1 MPFIYVVS
9 RDRRDLYERL
19 KAEFIGRDEVR
30 VVLDRRR
37 SQRRKQHVF
46 QRVDLRRTDR
56 RTRRELEAELRS
68 TGAFL
73 TEAEGVALL
82 EVR

>member
-19 KAEFIGRDEVR
+19 KADFMGRDEVR

-37 SQRRKQHVF
+37 GQRRRQQVF
-46 QRVDLRRTDR
+46 QRVNLRRGDR
-56 RTRRELEAELRS
+56 RTRRELDTELRS

-73 TEAEGVALL
+73 TEAEGLVLL